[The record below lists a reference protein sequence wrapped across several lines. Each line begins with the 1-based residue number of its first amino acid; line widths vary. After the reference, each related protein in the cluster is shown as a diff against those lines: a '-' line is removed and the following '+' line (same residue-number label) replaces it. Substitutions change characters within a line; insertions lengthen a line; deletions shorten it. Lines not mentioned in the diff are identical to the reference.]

1 MANGLAS
8 VVFTTEITDSV
19 FTLTQ
24 SMGVQQIS
32 IYNASSASG
41 SVAGTRALGGEES
54 SALTL
59 VEGQTVTFQAIEASV
74 IDSLVITAPS
84 GCTLQIIAQ

>member
-1 MANGLAS
+1 
-8 VVFTTEITDSV
+8 
-19 FTLTQ
+19 
-24 SMGVQQIS
+24 MGVQQIS

-59 VEGQTVTFQAIEASV
+59 VVGS
-74 IDSLVITAPS
+74 DSYVS
-84 GCTLQIIAQ
+84 SN